1 MCNMLSN
8 VCLVYL
14 IITFVLLFG
23 LTNLGKP
30 ISTIRKINGDKN
42 GDE

>member
-1 MCNMLSN
+1 MYFCT
-8 VCLVYL
+8 C
-14 IITFVLLFG
+14 FVFLFG
-23 LTNLGKP
+23 LTNLCKP

>member
-1 MCNMLSN
+1 MFRIVIL
-8 VCLVYL
+8 
-14 IITFVLLFG
+14 VLLI
-23 LTNLGKP
+23 LCKP